1 MQFVLLASA
10 LFVLVITRGV
20 PIIPSPT
27 IDVLVGPNCHMC
39 EVILNNVRYE
49 YHNNFTNV
57 SVDQLRQSLYQQ
69 CDLNLNG
76 FTDQECHKIA
86 DKDSADIL
94 EQLQEGTSS
103 YRICQRE
110 LLC

>member
-1 MQFVLLASA
+1 MQCVILVSA
-10 LFVLVITRGV
+10 IFVLVFGIPV
-20 PIIPSPT
+20 PSPT

-49 YHNNFTNV
+49 YHNNFTGV
-57 SVDQLRQSLYQQ
+57 TVDQLRCSLYQQ
-69 CDLNLNG
+69 CDANLNG
-76 FTDQECHKIA
+76 FTDVECHKIV

-94 EQLQEGTSS
+94 TQLQDGTSS